1 MGSISRILIYDLASQ
16 ANKSDSSRSGC
27 RYNVIDTVS
36 EYQLLLD
43 NFQNSTACAGFN
55 IKTTT
60 VDYR

>member
-1 MGSISRILIYDLASQ
+1 
-16 ANKSDSSRSGC
+16 
-27 RYNVIDTVS
+27 VIDTVS

-43 NFQNSTACAGFN
+43 NFQNSTVCAGFN